1 MQNNLPILIIS
12 YHCFKEDIMEIRVL
26 RYFLAVVREESIT
39 KAAET
44 LHITQPTLSRQ
55 LQQLEEELNTHLF
68 IRGKHHMTLTDEG
81 MLLKKRAE
89 DIVELADKTEKEF
102 LAQDDLISG
111 DICIG
116 SGETFA
122 MHEVGKVMREFQNL
136 YPAVQFHLFSGSA
149 DDVIEKL
156 DKGLIDIGI
165 LVEPVNVEKY
175 EYIRLQTKERWG
187 ILTLKDSALAQKSCV
202 KAQELYGVPL
212 MTSRR
217 LIVQNYLSHWFHT
230 DFDKLNIV
238 ATFNLINNASILV
251 EEGIGHAL
259 TLENVTSHSHL
270 TFVPFDPL
278 LESGNVIVWR
288 KHQVFSKAS
297 TRFLEML
304 KAKYE

>member
-1 MQNNLPILIIS
+1 
-12 YHCFKEDIMEIRVL
+12 MEIRIL

-68 IRGKHHMTLTDEG
+68 IRGKHHITLTDEG

-89 DIVELADKTEKEF
+89 DIIELADKTEKEF

-122 MHEVGKVMREFQNL
+122 MHEVGKVMKEFQEL
-136 YPAVQFHLFSGSA
+136 YPSIQFHLFSGNA

-156 DKGLIDIGI
+156 DKGLIDIGL
-165 LVEPVNVEKY
+165 LVEPVNIEKY
-175 EYIRLQTKERWG
+175 DYVHLKTKDRWG
-187 ILTLKDSALAQKSCV
+187 VLTLKDSKLAQKSSV
-202 KAQELYGVPL
+202 TAQELYDVPL

-217 LIVQNYLSHWFHT
+217 PIVQNFLSHWFQT

-238 ATFNLINNASILV
+238 ATYNLINNASILV
-251 EEGIGHAL
+251 EEGIGHVL
-259 TLENVTSHSHL
+259 TIEKVNHNSKLP
-270 TFVPFDPL
+270 FVPFDPPL
-278 LESGNVIVWR
+278 VSGNVIVWR
-288 KHQVFSKAS
+288 KHQVFSKAT

-304 KAKYE
+304 KEKYE

>member
-1 MQNNLPILIIS
+1 
-12 YHCFKEDIMEIRVL
+12 MEIRVL

-68 IRGKHHMTLTDEG
+68 VRGKHHITLTDEG

-89 DIVELADKTEKEF
+89 DIVKLADKTEKEF

-122 MHEVGKVMREFQNL
+122 MHEVGKVMNEFQNL
-136 YPAVQFHLFSGSA
+136 YPSVQFHLFSGNA

-175 EYIRLQTKERWG
+175 EYIRLKTKDRWG
-187 ILTLKDSALAQKSCV
+187 VLTLKDSELAQKPYV

-217 LIVQNYLSHWFHT
+217 SIVQNYLSHWFHT

-251 EEGIGHAL
+251 EERIGHAL

-270 TFVPFDPL
+270 AFVPFNPP

-288 KHQVFSKAS
+288 KHQVFSKAT

-304 KAKYE
+304 KTKYE